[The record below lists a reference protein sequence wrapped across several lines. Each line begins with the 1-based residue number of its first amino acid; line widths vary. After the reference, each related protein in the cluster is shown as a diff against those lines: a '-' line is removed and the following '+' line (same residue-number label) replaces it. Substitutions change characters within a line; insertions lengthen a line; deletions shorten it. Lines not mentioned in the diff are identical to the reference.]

1 MFSALLF
8 NFRAA
13 SRIFLN
19 GVGCTFD
26 HIPLDGLD
34 GHHLKGILVPA
45 FEDLSELSV
54 SYFFLQ
60 HVLVNHFRHH
70 LIFSLNEQYI
80 INNNIN
86 VQSASNRLD
95 SLSGPGSKLQLRIVL
110 QHQHPGLPGLPYW
123 MPLVLRLKSMHNLQY
138 K

>member
-1 MFSALLF
+1 M
-8 NFRAA
+8 
-13 SRIFLN
+13 
-19 GVGCTFD
+19 GCTFD

-80 INNNIN
+80 INNIIN
-86 VQSASNRLD
+86 AQSAGDRHAGMPCP
-95 SLSGPGSKLQLRIVL
+95 GPKLQLRIIL
-110 QHQHPGLPGLPYW
+110 QHQHPGLPGLSYW